1 MALENW
7 RDLLQCCGDPEL
19 AVAIVRSIE
28 ALWRDDHHSLVVG
41 ASERH
46 IAAELAVQI
55 RTHGLFAPD
64 GKPWNVHVEYNRKG
78 AKVKTVNGGMQVVIP
93 DIILHRIGTDQNF
106 LAIELK
112 KGASAAPDEDDLNKL
127 RAYKQ
132 SHELNYRCALF
143 LRLGVDE
150 HAGTV
155 SCVVWA

>member
-7 RDLLQCCGDPEL
+7 RNLLQGCGDPEL
-19 AVAIVRSIE
+19 AVALIESIE
-28 ALWRDDHHSLVVG
+28 ALWRDDRHSLVVN

-46 IAAELAVQI
+46 IAAELAAHI
-55 RTHGLFAPD
+55 RAQRLLAPD
-64 GKPWNVHVEYNRKG
+64 EKPWNVHVEYNRKG
-78 AKVKTVNGGMQVVIP
+78 AKVKTVDGGMRIVIP

-127 RAYKQ
+127 WAYKQ
-132 SHELNYRCALF
+132 PHELNYRFALF
-143 LRLGVDE
+143 LRLGVVE

>member
-7 RDLLQCCGDPEL
+7 RDLLQGCGDPEL
-19 AVAIVRSIE
+19 TVAIVRSIE
-28 ALWRDDHHSLVVG
+28 ALWRDDRHSLVVD

-46 IAAELAVQI
+46 IAAELAVKI
-55 RTHGLFAPD
+55 RAQGLLAPD

-78 AKVKTVNGGMQVVIP
+78 TKAKTVNGGMQVVIP

-112 KGASAAPDEDDLNKL
+112 KGASAAPDNDDLDKL

-132 SHELNYRCALF
+132 SHEMNYRYALF
-143 LRLGVDE
+143 LRLGVHE
-150 HAGTV
+150 HAGTI

>member
-1 MALENW
+1 MALEYW
-7 RDLLQCCGDPEL
+7 RDALQDCGDPEL
-19 AVAIVRSIE
+19 ALAMVQSIE
-28 ALWRDDHHSLVVG
+28 ALWRNDCHSLVVD

-55 RTHGLFAPD
+55 RAQQLLAPD

-78 AKVKTVNGGMQVVIP
+78 IKVKTVNGGMQVVIP
-93 DIILHRIGTDQNF
+93 DIILHRIGTDQNY

-127 RAYKQ
+127 RAYKL
-132 SHELNYRCALF
+132 SHELNYRYALF